1 MGKKVLV
8 VGGGGRCHAIVDALS
23 RSPKVSKIYCAPR
36 NAGIAAQAEC
46 VPLKDTQIEELKKF
60 AVDNSVDLTVV
71 GPEASLAAG
80 IADVFHAAG
89 LRIFGPSKKSL
100 RNYLKE
106 HSLVVIKDGNTNF
119 YEGRGVSPLM
129 NYLVK
134 DNFENAYVADKRIGK
149 ASALLLVYGKA
160 RKVYTPVITKPAVKV
175 FEENDV
181 NYSADKV
188 VDNFL
193 NNKGTDICPIE
204 KKVQNIDNPAEA
216 YELFRNF

>member
-1 MGKKVLV
+1 MNRRQFIRNSILGI
-8 VGGGGRCHAIVDALS
+8 CAITLFATSV
-23 RSPKVSKIYCAPR
+23 
-36 NAGIAAQAEC
+36 NAG
-46 VPLKDTQIEELKKF
+46 
-60 AVDNSVDLTVV
+60 
-71 GPEASLAAG
+71 
-80 IADVFHAAG
+80 
-89 LRIFGPSKKSL
+89 IFGPSRKSL